1 MLDVI
6 RLKIQNRSF
15 KIIVWDLDGTLY
27 KGEEVGK
34 AIKEY
39 FLNYLVQTLRI
50 PRHAAQQ
57 RLDTV
62 TQRTGRWSLTMNRLC
77 KNPENY
83 FIRQIE
89 KNVQKYKYIKPDAPL
104 VQTIK
109 SLKQYR
115 HIIVT
120 NSTVYNAQKVLLAL
134 GFSMHNEQ
142 IEPFE
147 RIFAFD
153 QTGYLKPD
161 FRAYQQV
168 LTYTRETPN
177 RHLVVGDT
185 VSTDILPAKSLRMKT
200 VLIGSRHQKA
210 DYSFS
215 VITHLYN
222 ALASFPK

>member
-1 MLDVI
+1 MLDSI
-6 RLKIQNRSF
+6 RLKIQNRSL

-27 KGEEVGK
+27 KGERVGK

-50 PRHAAQQ
+50 SRHAAQQ

-62 TQRTGRWSLTMNRLC
+62 TQLTGRWSLTMSKLC
-77 KNPENY
+77 KKPEAY
-83 FIRQIE
+83 FIRRIE
-89 KNVQKYKYIKPDAPL
+89 KNVQKHKYINPDAPL
-104 VQTIK
+104 VQMIK

-115 HIIVT
+115 HVIVT
-120 NSTVYNAQKVLLAL
+120 NSTTYNAQKVLLAL
-134 GFSMHNEQ
+134 GFSMHNEH

-153 QTGYLKPD
+153 RTGYLKPD

-168 LTYTRETPN
+168 LTHTGENPTC
-177 RHLVVGDT
+177 HLVIGDT
-185 VSTDILPAKSLRMKT
+185 VSTDVLPAKSLRMKT
-200 VLIGSRHQKA
+200 ALIGSQHHKA

-215 VITHLYN
+215 VIARLYN
-222 ALASFPK
+222 ALV

>member
-1 MLDVI
+1 MLDSI
-6 RLKIQNRSF
+6 RLKIQNRSL

-27 KGEEVGK
+27 KGEGVGK

-39 FLNYLVQTLRI
+39 FINYLVQTLRI
-50 PRHAAQQ
+50 PRQEALQQ
-57 RLDTV
+57 LDTI
-62 TQRTGRWSLTMNRLC
+62 THNTGRWSLTMSRLC
-77 KNPENY
+77 KKPEAC

-89 KNVQKYKYIKPDAPL
+89 KNVHKHKYIKPDAPL
-104 VQTIK
+104 VQMIK

-115 HIIVT
+115 HVIVT
-120 NSTVYNAQKVLLAL
+120 NSTTYNAQKVLLVL
-134 GFSMHNEQ
+134 GFSMHNEH

-168 LTYTRETPN
+168 LTYTGETPN

-185 VSTDILPAKSLRMKT
+185 ISTDILPANSLKMKT
-200 VLIGSRHQKA
+200 ALIGSRHHSA

-215 VITHLYN
+215 ILAHFCN
-222 ALASFPK
+222 ALTFFP